1 MLQNSRLEA
10 LQGLGGT
17 PGGLR
22 GTPPGLKVSNFDE
35 KAGLRGPAGVTGDRW
50 PYHRNATKNIK
61 IPTKMLQEIHG
72 SGTLTHT
79 HKTKTKQNT
88 HETVTENPR

>member
-1 MLQNSRLEA
+1 MLQNSRLET
-10 LQGLGGT
+10 LLGLGGT

-35 KAGLRGPAGVTGDRW
+35 MPVSGDPPGSPETGG
-50 PYHRNATKNIK
+50 HITE
-61 IPTKMLQEIHG
+61 MLQQIQKYVRKCYRKSAVVAPLH
-72 SGTLTHT
+72 THT
-79 HKTKTKQNT
+79 KQKQNNYT